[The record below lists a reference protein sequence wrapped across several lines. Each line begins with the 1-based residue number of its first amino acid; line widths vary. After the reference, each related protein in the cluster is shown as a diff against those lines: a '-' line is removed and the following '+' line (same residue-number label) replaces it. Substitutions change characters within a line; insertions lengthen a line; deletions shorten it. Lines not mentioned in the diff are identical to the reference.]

1 MTKLERNLE
10 RRGDCDVVSGPT
22 ARIGHGNVQGRSL
35 ATGGA
40 LFAGIPYAQP
50 PVRAR
55 RFLPPAPP
63 TSWDGVRPCTTFGA
77 SCPQA
82 SNAGGVN
89 AGFESTVE
97 HCEDC
102 LTLNVWTPSAD
113 DGRRPV
119 VVWIHGGGF
128 QSGGAD
134 APVYA
139 GHAFIESECVLVTV
153 NYRLNVFGFLFL
165 DDIFPT
171 DAPRGNNGLLDQIA
185 ALEWVRENIAAFG
198 GDPDNVTVAG
208 QSAGAMSIG
217 CLLTMPE
224 ANGLF
229 ERAILQSGACRHVIS
244 RDGATRVAR
253 RVLERVDVTETDWT
267 TLQEVPAAR
276 LLDATRALTPSV
288 VADLFEGPP
297 FSPDTGATKVIDVT
311 ASIEDSRHAP
321 LVSMWRAREP
331 QPINHGNG

>member
-1 MTKLERNLE
+1 MTKLERNLD

-55 RFLPPAPP
+55 RFLPPA
-63 TSWDGVRPCTTFGA
+63 
-77 SCPQA
+77 
-82 SNAGGVN
+82 
-89 AGFESTVE
+89 
-97 HCEDC
+97 
-102 LTLNVWTPSAD
+102 
-113 DGRRPV
+113 
-119 VVWIHGGGF
+119 
-128 QSGGAD
+128 
-134 APVYA
+134 
-139 GHAFIESECVLVTV
+139 
-153 NYRLNVFGFLFL
+153 
-165 DDIFPT
+165 
-171 DAPRGNNGLLDQIA
+171 
-185 ALEWVRENIAAFG
+185 
-198 GDPDNVTVAG
+198 
-208 QSAGAMSIG
+208 MSIG
-217 CLLTMPE
+217 CLLTMPD
-224 ANGLF
+224 ASGLF

-267 TLQEVPAAR
+267 TPQEVPAAR